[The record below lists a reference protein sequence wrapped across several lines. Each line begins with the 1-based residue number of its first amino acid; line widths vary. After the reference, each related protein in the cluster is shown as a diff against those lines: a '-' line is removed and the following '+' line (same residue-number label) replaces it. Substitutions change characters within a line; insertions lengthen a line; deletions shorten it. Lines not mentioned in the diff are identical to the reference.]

1 MNQDKIEKLVA
12 EKVIK
17 KLQEK
22 KDRCYRKAKA
32 TYDVFPSAYA
42 SGAIVRCRKGEIWKE
57 SPEINKDNKNSM
69 NEDASIVNVALELA
83 GLIPGIGEFADATN
97 VVLYSRKGEY
107 LHAALSAISIIP
119 TIGDA
124 IGKGGKLA
132 VFASKVAPKGG
143 KVEKLG
149 KETVDM
155 IIKVKDLIKN
165 NKALID
171 KMFDALE
178 KNAEI
183 AKFLPKIKEAINI
196 FLTEDNKLN
205 EKKRKLDKP
214 SSEESLRD
222 WFGRKGEK
230 GSKGGWIDCNT
241 CKKNKET
248 GRKECKACGRSEGE
262 KRSKYPKC
270 RPTPSQ
276 CDGFKNKKEK

>member
-1 MNQDKIEKLVA
+1 MATPRTEALETRFKLGVYDRAIANPYLDQIAITRDFLLEPLVKGEATKYIRQDA
-12 EKVIK
+12 EK
-17 KLQEK
+17 
-22 KDRCYRKAKA
+22 
-32 TYDVFPSAYA
+32 S
-42 SGAIVRCRKGEIWKE
+42 
-57 SPEINKDNKNSM
+57 
-69 NEDASIVNVALELA
+69 LA